1 MTEFINERNHS
12 LSVHSLYLFLP
23 KSASKSRRKLV
34 SSFSGGRVLR
44 KERHKAQNCSLYV
57 LLPSSDGASGSELM
71 VFPSASSVPADSL
84 PQPLVQ
90 FSVTL

>member
-1 MTEFINERNHS
+1 MRGITVSQYIVFIS
-12 LSVHSLYLFLP
+12 LFLP

-57 LLPSSDGASGSELM
+57 LLSSSDGASGSELI
-71 VFPSASSVPADSL
+71 VFASASSVPAGIPYLS
-84 PQPLVQ
+84 PWSSSQ
-90 FSVTL
+90 